1 MSARPIPRSVLPAS
15 VFGQLVLVIALV
27 LAGAGVLATLL
38 GRELA
43 TRPATDQLSRAMV
56 GFASVVEALDR
67 TGSHAATLRYLHDA
81 GLSVRT
87 TAPAEAHPRFAPF
100 LRALRTRAA
109 RSLGPERTV
118 MLGTQDGDTVLWM
131 QLQTQPRLWVSFAH
145 NPRGS
150 GRRFSVAMLLGSVA
164 LVWLAAAYF
173 ARRLVVPLRTL
184 ARAAPGLVRGDA
196 VPVQVRGPREVQDL
210 AQALSRA
217 SQEVRAAAD
226 ERAFMLAGIS
236 HDLRTPLTRV
246 QFATELLPG
255 TDPQLRDGISRDI
268 EEIDAILSQFIDY
281 ARDGRDEASAPMD
294 LAEVCRSALSSTRS
308 AWQADL
314 PDSAPMHGRPLAL
327 RRAVENLLVNAQR
340 HGAAPFA
347 LRLSHADGDWQVD
360 VRDHGPGLS
369 AEQAQRVVRPFVH
382 NGQTGG
388 SGLGLAIVDR
398 VARQHGGTL
407 QLLPNPPQG
416 LHAVLRLRGA

>member
-1 MSARPIPRSVLPAS
+1 MNRPGLLPRS

-56 GFASVVEALDR
+56 GFATVVEELDR
-67 TGSHAATLRYLHDA
+67 RGSREATLRYLHDA
-81 GLSVRT
+81 GLGVRSE
-87 TAPAEAHPRFAPF
+87 APVEARPRFVPF
-100 LRALRTRAA
+100 LRSLRARAA
-109 RSLGPERTV
+109 RALGPQRAV
-118 MLGTQDGDTVLWM
+118 MLGEQDGQTVLWM
-131 QLQTQPRLWVSFAH
+131 RLQTQPTLWVSFTH
-145 NPRGS
+145 NPRGA
-150 GRRFSVAMLLGSVA
+150 GRRFSVAMLLGCVL

-173 ARRLVVPLRTL
+173 ARRLVVPLRSL
-184 ARAAPGLVRGDA
+184 ASAAPGLVRGDA
-196 VPVQVRGPREVQDL
+196 PPMDTRGPREVQDL
-210 AQALSRA
+210 ARALSRA

-246 QFATELLPG
+246 QFATELLPD
-255 TDPQLRDGISRDI
+255 TDPQLRAGISHDI
-268 EEIDAILSQFIDY
+268 EEIDAILSQFIAY
-281 ARDGRDEASAPMD
+281 ARDGRDEASESMD
-294 LAEVCRSALSSTRS
+294 LAEVCRSALSSTRN
-308 AWQADL
+308 AWKADV
-314 PDSAPMHGRPLAL
+314 PEHAPMRGRPLAL
-327 RRAVENLLVNAQR
+327 RRAIENLLVNAQR

-347 LRLSHADGDWQVD
+347 LTLSQVDGQWQVD
-360 VRDHGPGLS
+360 VRDHGPGLTP
-369 AEQAQRVVRPFVH
+369 EQAQRVVRPFVH
-382 NGQTGG
+382 NGRTGG

-416 LHAVLRLRGA
+416 LRAVLRLRGD

>member
-1 MSARPIPRSVLPAS
+1 MQLPPSPLPRS

-27 LAGAGVLATLL
+27 LAGAGVLAALL

-43 TRPATDQLSRAMV
+43 TRPATDQLARAMV
-56 GFASVVEALDR
+56 GLATLVEELDR
-67 TGSHAATLRYLHDA
+67 AGSHEATLRKLRDA
-81 GLSVRT
+81 GLSVRS
-87 TAPAEAHPRFAPF
+87 TAPAQARPRFAPF

-109 RSLGPERTV
+109 RALGPERTV
-118 MLGTQDGDTVLWM
+118 MLGEQDGDTVLWM
-131 QLQTQPRLWVSFAH
+131 QLQTQPRVWVSFAH
-145 NPRGS
+145 DPRGG
-150 GRRFSVAMLLGSVA
+150 GRRFSAAMLLGCVG

-173 ARRLVVPLRTL
+173 ARRLVLPLRTL
-184 ARAAPGLVRGDA
+184 ARAAPGLVRGQA
-196 VPVQVRGPREVQDL
+196 LPVQVRGPREVQDL

-217 SQEVRAAAD
+217 SCEVREAAD

-246 QFATELLPG
+246 QFATELLPD
-255 TDPQLRDGISRDI
+255 TDPQLREGISRDI
-268 EEIDAILSQFIDY
+268 AEIDAILSQFIAY
-281 ARDGRDEASAPMD
+281 ARDGRDEASEPID
-294 LAEVCRSALSSTRS
+294 LAEVCRSALASTRS

-314 PDSAPMHGRPLAL
+314 PDRAPIQGRPLAL

-347 LRLSHADGDWQVD
+347 LALSRVDGCWQVD
-360 VRDHGPGLS
+360 VRDHGPGLTP
-369 AEQAQRVVRPFVH
+369 EQAQRVVRPFVH

-416 LHAVLRLRGA
+416 LHAMLRLRGA

>member
-1 MSARPIPRSVLPAS
+1 VSTRPHS
-15 VFGQLVLVIALV
+15 VFGQLALMIALV
-27 LAGAGVLATLL
+27 LVGAGVLATLL

-43 TRPATDQLSRAMV
+43 TRPAADQLSRAMV
-56 GFASVVEALDR
+56 GFATVVEELDR
-67 TGSHAATLRYLHDA
+67 TGSREATLRYLRDA
-81 GLSVRT
+81 GLGVRSD
-87 TAPAEAHPRFAPF
+87 APAAARPRFVPW
-100 LRALRTRAA
+100 LRALRARTARA
-109 RSLGPERTV
+109 LGPQRAV
-118 MLGTQDGDTVLWM
+118 MLGEQNGQTALWM
-131 QLQTQPRLWVSFAH
+131 RLQTQPALWVSFTP
-145 NPRGS
+145 NPRGA
-150 GRRFSVAMLLGSVA
+150 GRQFSMALLLGSVA

-173 ARRLVVPLRTL
+173 ARRLVVPLRML
-184 ARAAPGLVRGDA
+184 SRAAPGLVRGEA
-196 VPVQVRGPREVQDL
+196 APVEVQGPREVQEL

-246 QFATELLPG
+246 QFAIELLPE
-255 TDPQLRDGISRDI
+255 TDPQLRAGICHDI
-268 EEIDAILSQFIDY
+268 QEIDAILSQFIAY
-281 ARDGRDEASAPMD
+281 ARDGRDEASEAMD
-294 LAEVCRSALSSTRS
+294 LAEVCRSALSSTRD
-308 AWQADL
+308 AWQAEV
-314 PDSAPMHGRPLAL
+314 PDRAPMHGRPLAL
-327 RRAVENLLVNAQR
+327 RRAIENLLVNAQR

-347 LRLSHADGDWQVD
+347 LTLSQVDGQWQVD
-360 VRDHGPGLS
+360 VRDHGPGLTP
-369 AEQAQRVVRPFVH
+369 EQAQRVVRPFVH